1 MQQIPLCRGIGK
13 TEIEERR
20 SMKKTGGWKYL
31 ILAMLAFAGLGMEV
45 ILAFFLEPLIYQ
57 APMQS
62 WTDLQNI
69 SHWVITCAVWGL
81 LSWGIVRFARK
92 RYGYDLFERKDSP
105 AAWRWAIV
113 AVLVIAGLIWSYV
126 DWNGLK
132 VVREF
137 SANGPVKFVFQ
148 YVYYC
153 FEATL
158 VLLIIVFGQE
168 TFEGWFHNRHI
179 PWGGML
185 AAMTW
190 GIAHFFTKGSSTGI
204 GIMISAL
211 AYGCVYL
218 LVNRDIRRAYPII
231 WLMFVL

>member
-1 MQQIPLCRGIGK
+1 
-13 TEIEERR
+13 
-20 SMKKTGGWKYL
+20 MKKTGGWKYL

-92 RYGYDLFERKDSP
+92 RYGDDLFERKDSP
-105 AAWRWAIV
+105 AAWRWA
-113 AVLVIAGLIWSYV
+113 
-126 DWNGLK
+126 
-132 VVREF
+132 
-137 SANGPVKFVFQ
+137 
-148 YVYYC
+148 
-153 FEATL
+153 
-158 VLLIIVFGQE
+158 
-168 TFEGWFHNRHI
+168 FEGWLHNRHI

-185 AAMTW
+185 AAVTW